1 MEVVIDYLINDQC
14 LLHIEASQSILH
26 YSAAPILQS
35 FTVNETCNLK
45 ATSLPFFPKPFLL
58 I

>member
-1 MEVVIDYLINDQC
+1 MDYLINDQC

-58 I
+58 V